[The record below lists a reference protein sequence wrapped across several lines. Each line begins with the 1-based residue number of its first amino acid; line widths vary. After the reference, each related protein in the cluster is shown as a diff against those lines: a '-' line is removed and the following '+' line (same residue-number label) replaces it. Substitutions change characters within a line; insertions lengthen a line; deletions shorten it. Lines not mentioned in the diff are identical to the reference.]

1 MRKNPHVWLASYYGL
16 GIDLRSRLYRILGYW
31 VPGVVHSSDLFI
43 AWAKVY
49 EDRFG
54 LLASQVPSAEMYLKH
69 NTWVQELVPHENLLV
84 YQPSM
89 GWAPLCRFLD
99 KEEPTGLTFPRVNE
113 AAFLRR
119 VKRIAMLIG
128 LVVWVLLL
136 SLVAWMLFM
145 GSKYLEVAG

>member
-1 MRKNPHVWLASYYGL
+1 MGAIVQ
-16 GIDLRSRLYRILGYW
+16 
-31 VPGVVHSSDLFI
+31 V
-43 AWAKVY
+43 
-49 EDRFG
+49 FG
-54 LLASQVPSAEMYLKH
+54 QGG
-69 NTWVQELVPHENLLV
+69 T
-84 YQPSM
+84 
-89 GWAPLCRFLD
+89 D
-99 KEEPTGLTFPRVNE
+99 GLTFPRVNE